1 MATTPT
7 HAYDSEYQ
15 SIYFRVYSVEVNDK
29 KTIIELS
36 ERARSQIKKSLIRVT
51 VKRKE
56 LHKIKKKCRQFRQVT
71 IWTYIIRWILLS
83 PISADQTCKYSCPCS
98 ISVCKRTSSYW
109 NHRVK
114 SYVTLEN
121 SDFKES
127 FKFRVTFM
135 VSLCT
140 VLLMHCDLCG
150 LGSQILIRI
159 LPKER
164 TLS

>member
-7 HAYDSEYQ
+7 HAYDGEYQ
-15 SIYFRVYSVEVNDK
+15 SIYIKVYLVEVNDK
-29 KTIIELS
+29 KTISELS
-36 ERARSQIKKSLIRVT
+36 VRATSRIKERLIRVT

-56 LHKIKKKCRQFRQVT
+56 LHKIKKKCRQFRQGT
-71 IWTYIIRWILLS
+71 TWTYIIRWILSS
-83 PISADQTCKYSCPCS
+83 PISADQTCKHSCPCS

-121 SDFKES
+121 SDFEES

-135 VSLCT
+135 VSLCS
-140 VLLMHCDLCG
+140 VLLIHCDLCG